1 MSITVSQVLQ
11 LEGLKNIR
19 ILAGSENLWNE
30 IEKVNILEAVQDSQW
45 DKDWEGYHHQLVLT
59 TFNVAKD
66 DLAKQKSII
75 GSLQRGECSV
85 LVFQP
90 TIIPSLSEEV
100 IEYADSLGFPLIE
113 IPAEMEYPLV
123 IMPITE
129 AILKEKTTLLQRS
142 KDIHR
147 KFMDLVLD
155 GDEKNTI
162 AFGLCDLIHRP
173 VAIFDPTGN
182 ELASSYTK
190 IEPEKLSKVPSFL
203 NYLSEN
209 LIKEITYDE
218 KIGLLF
224 MPLLSGRQSK
234 TLGYIFVDARMDK
247 LDQLDFIAIEQAA
260 VVATYDQ
267 ARRIAVQEVER
278 HLRRDF
284 IEELLEG
291 DLQPK
296 EKFVSQARIL
306 GWDLTNKPTV
316 IVIENKK
323 INQDDQARKLLIED
337 RLGGVKET
345 LFKVISQVLFRNNP
359 LHIFIDRGDSFLL
372 LPHFEPKTDK
382 NIVRKKIN
390 DIAMEIIRVVKEK
403 QKEFEILI
411 AIGGIHGTVDH
422 LRTSYSE
429 ARSALRIGPRL
440 LPGQKIFWYEELA
453 AYTLF
458 EKEEI
463 GTEANQL
470 VEHFLGRL
478 IEYDRNNHTNLVE
491 TMEVYFDNN
500 QILSTSAARL
510 YIHPKTMK
518 YRLNRIKEIIGTDP
532 FSGHIQ
538 FHYYFCTKAAK
549 LNLKNENSSENPYSD
564 NG

>member
-1 MSITVSQVLQ
+1 MSITVAQVLQ
-11 LEGLKNIR
+11 IKGLKDCR
-19 ILAGSENLWNE
+19 VLAGKENLGNE
-30 IEKVNILEAVQDSQW
+30 IEKVNILEAVIDSQW
-45 DKDWEGYHHQLVLT
+45 EKVWEGYHHQLVLT

-66 DLAKQKSII
+66 NTAKQKSII
-75 GSLQRGECSV
+75 DSLHRGGCSA

-90 TIIPSLSEEV
+90 TIIPALPEEV
-100 IEYADSLGFPLIE
+100 VQYADSLGLPLLE
-113 IPAEMEYPLV
+113 IPAELEYPAV

-129 AILKEKTTLLQRS
+129 VILKEKTTLLERS

-155 GDEKNTI
+155 GDEKNSI
-162 AFGLCDLIHRP
+162 ASALCDLINSP

-182 ELASSYTK
+182 ELASSDMK
-190 IEPEKLSKVPSFL
+190 IELEKLAKIPGFL
-203 NYLSEN
+203 NTLAEN
-209 LIKEITYDE
+209 QIKEITYED
-218 KIGLLF
+218 KIRLF
-224 MPLLSGRQSK
+224 FIPLLSGRQSK
-234 TLGYIFVDARMDK
+234 TLGYIFIDAQMAD
-247 LDQLDFIAIEQAA
+247 LDQLDFVAIEQAA

-291 DLQPK
+291 SFQPK
-296 EKFVSQARIL
+296 EKFLSQARML
-306 GWDLTNKPTV
+306 GWDLTNKPTM

-323 INQDDQARKLLIED
+323 LNLEDQTRKLSIDE
-337 RLGGVKET
+337 RLGGGKET
-345 LFKVISQVLFRNNP
+345 HFKVISQLIFRNNP

-372 LPHFEPKTDK
+372 LPHIEPKADR
-382 NIVRKKIN
+382 NLVRRKIN
-390 DIAMEIIRVVKEK
+390 DLAMEIIRVSKEK
-403 QKEFEILI
+403 LKEYEILVGV
-411 AIGGIHGTVDH
+411 GGIHGPVDG

-453 AYTLF
+453 AYTLL
-458 EKEEI
+458 ENEEI
-463 GTEANQL
+463 GSEANQL

-478 IEYDRNNHTNLVE
+478 IDYDRNNRTNLVE
-491 TMEVYFDNN
+491 TLEVYFDNN
-500 QILSTSAARL
+500 QNLSSSAAHL

-518 YRLNRIKEIIGTDP
+518 YRLNRIKEILGTDP

-538 FHYYFCTKAAK
+538 FHYYFCTKAVK
-549 LNLKNENSSENPYSD
+549 LNLRNEISANTSYSN